1 MTLSTIRIIEP
12 TTDNGQQDLKDKH
25 PLYFIAVLAPAG
37 VSEEVT
43 AFKQYAAS
51 NFESSRALHSPP
63 HITLIPPFS
72 WPPRQLPDVIQEVE
86 QVAGAIAPFW
96 LTLRNFNCFPPRV
109 IFVDVPENK
118 ALADLQSTLSQHL
131 HRQLNLG
138 GEDKR
143 GFHPHMTVAF
153 KDLRRRL
160 FTPAWAYFS
169 LIHYERTYEVREIA
183 LLRHNKQEWEVI
195 RRFPLKC

>member
-1 MTLSTIRIIEP
+1 V
-12 TTDNGQQDLKDKH
+12 KDH
-25 PLYFIAVLAPAG
+25 SFYFLAILAPAD

-43 AFKQYAAS
+43 AFKQYAAL

-63 HITLIPPFS
+63 HITLIPPFL
-72 WPPRQLPDVIQEVE
+72 WPAQRLTDVIMEVE
-86 QVAGAIAPFW
+86 RVAGAVSQFGIS
-96 LTLRNFNCFPPRV
+96 LHNFNCFPPRV

-118 ALADLQSTLSQHL
+118 ALASLQATLSQHL
-131 HRQLNLG
+131 HQQLNLG

-160 FTPAWAYFS
+160 FAPAWDYFS
-169 LIHYERTYEVREIA
+169 KINYERTYEVREIA
-183 LLRHNKQEWEVI
+183 LLRHNNHEWEVI
-195 RRFPLKC
+195 RRFLLNC

>member
-1 MTLSTIRIIEP
+1 MKE
-12 TTDNGQQDLKDKH
+12 H
-25 PLYFIAVLAPAG
+25 CLYFLAVLAPAD
-37 VSEEVT
+37 VSEELT

-72 WPPRQLPDVIQEVE
+72 WPTQRLSDVIREVE
-86 QVAGAIAPFW
+86 RVAGAMPPFW
-96 LTLRNFNCFPPRV
+96 LSLRNFNSFPPRV
-109 IFVDVPENK
+109 IFVDVPENE
-118 ALADLQSTLSQHL
+118 ALTALQVTLSQHL
-131 HRQLNLG
+131 HQQLNMG

-160 FTPAWAYFS
+160 FAPAWAYFS
-169 LIHYERTYEVREIA
+169 KINYERTYEVREIA
-183 LLRHNKQEWEVI
+183 LLRHNNQEWEVI
-195 RRFPLKC
+195 RRFPLNC